1 MTRITRLVACVGLLW
16 LTVATGASADPVTV
30 TGGFLTAPP
39 YGDPAGVASLIGTSG
54 FSLEARVNTI
64 EGSVHPLNECSP
76 CLPGTAFSVGAIL
89 STTVFEGVATLDGRT
104 YSDLSGI
111 SPESASLYFEFFGRT
126 VAPAFQDAPTIITAP
141 FTLSGIF
148 NLPFPPGFP
157 PELRGG
163 GIASVL
169 LRPQPTPVGE
179 PPQWIVGGVR
189 YDFADQ
195 RPIPEPATLV
205 MVAGGLL
212 AVARGA
218 KRARRRSV
226 R

>member
-1 MTRITRLVACVGLLW
+1 MMRITRLVACVGLFW

-39 YGDPAGVASLIGTSG
+39 YGAPSGVASLIGTRG

-104 YSDLSGI
+104 YSDLSGFL
-111 SPESASLYFEFFGRT
+111 PTSASLYFEFFGRT

-141 FTLSGIF
+141 FRVQGTFGV
-148 NLPFPPGFP
+148 PFPPGFG

-169 LRPQPTPVGE
+169 LRPQPLTPD
-179 PPQWIVGGVR
+179 PPGWFVGGVR

-195 RPIPEPATLV
+195 KPIPEPATLA

-226 R
+226 RD